1 MPESKKVIFKKVRGE
16 RLDKFLSQSFSD
28 ISREKIKKLIA
39 SHKIFVN
46 GKNKKA
52 SELLKKGDEVVV
64 YFLEPKKVS
73 LEPDKDLKI
82 KIIAEAPDYIV
93 VEKPADVV
101 THPGITQEHK
111 SLVAGLLVKYP
122 EMAKVGEDELRPG
135 VVHRLDR
142 GTSGVM
148 VFAKTQKGFESLKE
162 QFKNHTTTKVYTAL
176 VYGTFKEKRGQIDLP
191 IVRSKNDPTMWVA
204 RALENIS
211 GKNSKGK
218 IRNASTE
225 FEVQKT
231 FEHFSLLKVRIHT
244 GRTHQIR
251 VHMKATGH
259 PVVGD
264 DVYTTKEAK
273 RIKIPFE
280 LYRFFLHASELSFD
294 DPKTGKRVTFT
305 SPLPKILKEFLN
317 KLS

>member
-1 MPESKKVIFKKVRGE
+1 MAESKKIIFKKVRGE

-39 SHKIFVN
+39 SHNVFVN
-46 GKNKKA
+46 GSNKKA
-52 SELLKKGDEVVV
+52 SELLKKGDEVIV
-64 YFLEPKKVS
+64 YFQKPKDVALK
-73 LEPDKDLKI
+73 PNADLKI
-82 KIIAEAPDYIV
+82 KVIAEAPDYV
-93 VEKPADVV
+93 VIEKPADVV
-101 THPGITQEHK
+101 THPGVNKDHK
-111 SLVAGLLVKYP
+111 SVIEALLAKYP
-122 EMAKVGEDELRPG
+122 KISGVGEDSLRPG

-148 VFAKTQKGFESLKE
+148 VFATTQKGFESLKE

-176 VYGTFKEKRGQIDLP
+176 VFGIFKEEKGNIDLP
-191 IVRSKNDPTMWVA
+191 IVRSKSDPTMWVA
-204 RALENIS
+204 RAEEQIS
-211 GKNSKGK
+211 EKNSKGK
-218 IRNASTE
+218 VRSASTD

-231 FEHFSLLKVRIHT
+231 IGNFSLLTVKIHT

-251 VHMKATGH
+251 VHMKAVGH

-264 DVYTTKEAK
+264 EVYTTKEAK
-273 RIKIPFE
+273 RAKIPFE
-280 LYRFFLHASELSFD
+280 LHRFFLHASSLEFD
-294 DPKTGKRVTFT
+294 DPKTGRRVHFD